1 MKRMGA
7 TLGASQDTF
16 SGLTGMG
23 DLIVTCTSRH
33 SRNRFVGYHIG
44 KGKTLR
50 EITDNMSMVAEGVF
64 TTRSVHQWSHQN
76 RVDMPIT
83 SADYMELFE
92 NIETKSS
99 YKLLMPRNS

>member
-76 RVDMPIT
+76 RVDKIGRASCREREYSRKNT
-83 SADYMELFE
+83 
-92 NIETKSS
+92 TKSNN
-99 YKLLMPRNS
+99 RHG